1 MKTCLIISGGE
12 FSPIAEHIE
21 YDYVIACDMGYEHSK
36 RLGIKPDLLMGDF
49 DSIRDASSPFPE
61 DISLMSYPKE
71 KDDTD
76 TMLAVKCSLDKG
88 FRHLI
93 IICGLGG
100 RMDHSIANIQ
110 TMAYAA
116 KKGALCELY
125 SEKEYIRTFSGGKLA
140 LPKREGYSLSLFS
153 LTDECSNLSIK
164 GSKYETD
171 SISLHNIF
179 PLGVSNSWASDS
191 VEITMDE
198 GILLIIESK
207 MS

>member
-76 TMLAVKCSLDKG
+76 TMLAVKCALDKG

-125 SEKEYIRTFSGGKLA
+125 SEKEYIRTFLKKEVNNIYNILINEA
-140 LPKREGYSLSLFS
+140 R
-153 LTDECSNLSIK
+153 SIDTVGNK
-164 GSKYETD
+164 
-171 SISLHNIF
+171 
-179 PLGVSNSWASDS
+179 
-191 VEITMDE
+191 EITIKNNMFKWE
-198 GILLIIESK
+198 
-207 MS
+207 